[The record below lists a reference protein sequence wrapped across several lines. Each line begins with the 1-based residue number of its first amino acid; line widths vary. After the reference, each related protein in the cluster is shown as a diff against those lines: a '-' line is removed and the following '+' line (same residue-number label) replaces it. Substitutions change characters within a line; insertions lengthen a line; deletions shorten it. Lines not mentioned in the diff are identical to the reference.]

1 MSKKLLIACSV
12 MMTLLFIM
20 TRWQAGKI
28 DELNESLAKL
38 EKDNSSLTN
47 QLSRQQAI
55 TENANRTFRI
65 INNVSSL
72 NSEERNRSAVDSE
85 KVKTV
90 IKTVL
95 VNNDCANTA
104 IPSDAL
110 IRMHD
115 YSERIRASGAHSDTH
130 ISPLIVYCPIYR
142 NK

>member
-1 MSKKLLIACSV
+1 MALSDMNTLTKVLAGLLAISAFWLWWVIDDYDKLSKDYNTA
-12 MMTLLFIM
+12 
-20 TRWQAGKI
+20 
-28 DELNESLAKL
+28 
-38 EKDNSSLTN
+38 TN

-55 TENANRTFRI
+55 TKNANRTFRI

-110 IRMHD
+110 IRMRD
-115 YSERIRASGAHSDTH
+115 YSERIRASGAHSDTGT
-130 ISPLIVYCPIYR
+130 PNR
-142 NK
+142 

>member
-1 MSKKLLIACSV
+1 MSKLTPWVPVILWSA
-12 MMTLLFIM
+12 MLLFSVLAM
-20 TRWQAGKI
+20 KEVV
-28 DELNESLAKL
+28 ELSKENK
-38 EKDNSSLTN
+38 SLTE
-47 QLSRQQAI
+47 QLSRQNSI

-95 VNNDCANTA
+95 VNNDCANTT

-115 YSERIRASGAHSDTH
+115 YSERIRASGAHSDT
-130 ISPLIVYCPIYR
+130 STPNR
-142 NK
+142 

>member
-1 MSKKLLIACSV
+1 MSNKLLIACAV
-12 MMTLLFIM
+12 MMTLLFI
-20 TRWQAGKI
+20 TVRWQAGKI
-28 DELNESLAKL
+28 DELNESLTKL

-47 QLSRQQAI
+47 QLSRQEVI

-95 VNNDCANTA
+95 INNDCANTA

-115 YSERIRASGAHSDTH
+115 YSERIRASGAHSDTGT
-130 ISPLIVYCPIYR
+130 PNR
-142 NK
+142 

>member
-1 MSKKLLIACSV
+1 MKLGETTVSVGIILVMIICIAWQSNHLDKLSKSI
-12 MMTLLFIM
+12 T
-20 TRWQAGKI
+20 
-28 DELNESLAKL
+28 KL
-38 EKDNSSLTN
+38 EKDKLSLTE
-47 QLSRQQAI
+47 QLSRQNSI

-65 INNVSSL
+65 INNVSSI
-72 NSEERNRSAVDSE
+72 NSDARNRSVVDSE

-115 YSERIRASGAHSDTH
+115 YSERIRASGTYSDT
-130 ISPLIVYCPIYR
+130 STPNR
-142 NK
+142 

>member
-1 MSKKLLIACSV
+1 MSKLTPWVPVILWGA
-12 MMTLLFIM
+12 MLLFSMLSMKEVI
-20 TRWQAGKI
+20 
-28 DELNESLAKL
+28 ELSKENK
-38 EKDNSSLTN
+38 SLTE
-47 QLSRQQAI
+47 QLSRQNSI

-95 VNNDCANTA
+95 VNNDCANTT

-115 YSERIRASGAHSDTH
+115 YSERIRASGAHSDTGT
-130 ISPLIVYCPIYR
+130 PNR
-142 NK
+142 

>member
-1 MSKKLLIACSV
+1 MSKLTSWVPIALFSIMLASLYLVTKSV
-12 MMTLLFIM
+12 I
-20 TRWQAGKI
+20 
-28 DELNESLAKL
+28 ELKKENQ
-38 EKDNSSLTN
+38 SLTE
-47 QLSRQQAI
+47 QLSRQNSI

-104 IPSDAL
+104 IPNDAL

-115 YSERIRASGAHSDTH
+115 YSERIRASGTHSDT
-130 ISPLIVYCPIYR
+130 STPNR
-142 NK
+142 

>member
-1 MSKKLLIACSV
+1 MSKLTPWVPVILWGAMLFFSV
-12 MMTLLFIM
+12 LAM
-20 TRWQAGKI
+20 KEVV
-28 DELNESLAKL
+28 ELSKKNQ
-38 EKDNSSLTN
+38 SLTE
-47 QLSRQQAI
+47 QLSRQNSI

-72 NSEERNRSAVDSE
+72 NSEERNRSTVDSE

-104 IPSDAL
+104 IPNDAL

-115 YSERIRASGAHSDTH
+115 YSERIRASGTHSDTGT
-130 ISPLIVYCPIYR
+130 PNR
-142 NK
+142 

>member
-1 MSKKLLIACSV
+1 MSKKLLIACAV

-28 DELNESLAKL
+28 DELKES
-38 EKDNSSLTN
+38 NQSLTV
-47 QLSRQQAI
+47 QLSRQASI

-115 YSERIRASGAHSDTH
+115 YSERIRASGSYSDTGT
-130 ISPLIVYCPIYR
+130 PNR
-142 NK
+142 

>member
-1 MSKKLLIACSV
+1 MSKLTPWVPVILWGA
-12 MMTLLFIM
+12 MLFFSALAM
-20 TRWQAGKI
+20 KEVV
-28 DELNESLAKL
+28 ELSKENQ
-38 EKDNSSLTN
+38 SLTE
-47 QLSRQQAI
+47 QLSRQSSI

-90 IKTVL
+90 IKTFL
-95 VNNDCANTA
+95 VNNDCANTT

-115 YSERIRASGAHSDTH
+115 YSERIRASGTHSDTGT
-130 ISPLIVYCPIYR
+130 PNR
-142 NK
+142 

>member
-1 MSKKLLIACSV
+1 MSKLTPWVPVILWGAMLFFSV
-12 MMTLLFIM
+12 
-20 TRWQAGKI
+20 
-28 DELNESLAKL
+28 LAMKEVVDL
-38 EKDNSSLTN
+38 SKKNQSLTE
-47 QLSRQQAI
+47 QLSRQNSI

-72 NSEERNRSAVDSE
+72 NSEERNRSAVDSD

-115 YSERIRASGAHSDTH
+115 YSERIRASGAHSDTGT
-130 ISPLIVYCPIYR
+130 PNR
-142 NK
+142 

>member
-1 MSKKLLIACSV
+1 MSKLTPWVPVILWGAMLFFSV
-12 MMTLLFIM
+12 
-20 TRWQAGKI
+20 
-28 DELNESLAKL
+28 LAMKEVVDL
-38 EKDNSSLTN
+38 SKKNQSLTE
-47 QLSRQQAI
+47 QLSRQNSI

-104 IPSDAL
+104 IPNDAL

-115 YSERIRASGAHSDTH
+115 YSERIRASGTHSDTGT
-130 ISPLIVYCPIYR
+130 PNR
-142 NK
+142 

>member
-1 MSKKLLIACSV
+1 MSKKLLIACAV

-28 DELNESLAKL
+28 DELKGSNQ
-38 EKDNSSLTN
+38 SLTV
-47 QLSRQQAI
+47 QLSRQASI

-104 IPSDAL
+104 IPNDAL

-115 YSERIRASGAHSDTH
+115 YSERIRASGTYSDTGT
-130 ISPLIVYCPIYR
+130 PNR
-142 NK
+142 

>member
-1 MSKKLLIACSV
+1 MKLGETTVSVGIILVMIICIAWQSNHLDKMS
-12 MMTLLFIM
+12 
-20 TRWQAGKI
+20 
-28 DELNESLAKL
+28 ESITKL
-38 EKDNSSLTN
+38 EKDKLSLTE
-47 QLSRQQAI
+47 QLSRQNSI

-115 YSERIRASGAHSDTH
+115 YSERIRASGTHSDT
-130 ISPLIVYCPIYR
+130 STPNR
-142 NK
+142 

>member
-1 MSKKLLIACSV
+1 MSKLTSWVPVILWGAMLSFSV
-12 MMTLLFIM
+12 LAM
-20 TRWQAGKI
+20 KEVV
-28 DELNESLAKL
+28 ELSKENK
-38 EKDNSSLTN
+38 SLTE
-47 QLSRQQAI
+47 QLSRQNSI

-104 IPSDAL
+104 IPNDAL

-115 YSERIRASGAHSDTH
+115 YSERIRASGTYSDTGT
-130 ISPLIVYCPIYR
+130 PNR
-142 NK
+142 

>member
-1 MSKKLLIACSV
+1 MVLSDMKAIIWKGFSWV
-12 MMTLLFIM
+12 MENMTVVGM
-20 TRWQAGKI
+20 TI
-28 DELNESLAKL
+28 FVVMFLTESIKNTAL
-38 EKDNSSLTN
+38 EHDNKSLTE
-47 QLSRQQAI
+47 QLSRQNSI

-65 INNVSSL
+65 INNVSAL
-72 NSEERNRSAVDSE
+72 NSEERNRSVVDSE

-104 IPSDAL
+104 IPNDAL

-130 ISPLIVYCPIYR
+130 TSHR
-142 NK
+142 

>member
-1 MSKKLLIACSV
+1 MNTLTKVLAGLLAISAFWLWWVIDDYDKLSKDYNTA
-12 MMTLLFIM
+12 
-20 TRWQAGKI
+20 
-28 DELNESLAKL
+28 
-38 EKDNSSLTN
+38 TN
-47 QLSRQQAI
+47 QLSRQNSI

-104 IPSDAL
+104 IPSDVL

-115 YSERIRASGAHSDTH
+115 YSERIRASGTYSDTGT
-130 ISPLIVYCPIYR
+130 PNR
-142 NK
+142 

>member
-1 MSKKLLIACSV
+1 MSKKLLIACAV

-28 DELNESLAKL
+28 DELKES
-38 EKDNSSLTN
+38 NQSLTE
-47 QLSRQQAI
+47 QLSRQNSI

-115 YSERIRASGAHSDTH
+115 YSERIRASGTHSDTGT
-130 ISPLIVYCPIYR
+130 PNR
-142 NK
+142 

>member
-28 DELNESLAKL
+28 DELKES
-38 EKDNSSLTN
+38 NQSLTE
-47 QLSRQQAI
+47 QLSRQNSI

-115 YSERIRASGAHSDTH
+115 YSERIRASGTYSDTGT
-130 ISPLIVYCPIYR
+130 PNR
-142 NK
+142 

>member
-1 MSKKLLIACSV
+1 MSKLTSWVPIALFSIMLASLYLVTKSV
-12 MMTLLFIM
+12 I
-20 TRWQAGKI
+20 
-28 DELNESLAKL
+28 ELKKENQ
-38 EKDNSSLTN
+38 SLTE
-47 QLSRQQAI
+47 QLSRQNSI

-90 IKTVL
+90 IKTIL

-104 IPSDAL
+104 IPNDAL

-115 YSERIRASGAHSDTH
+115 YSERIRASGAHSDTGT
-130 ISPLIVYCPIYR
+130 PNR
-142 NK
+142 

>member
-1 MSKKLLIACSV
+1 MSKKLLIACAV
-12 MMTLLFIM
+12 MMTLLFI
-20 TRWQAGKI
+20 TVRWQAGKI
-28 DELNESLAKL
+28 NELNENVTEL
-38 EKDNSSLTN
+38 EKDKSSLTN
-47 QLSRQQAI
+47 QLSRQQVV

-65 INNVSSL
+65 INNVSSI

-115 YSERIRASGAHSDTH
+115 YSERIRASGTHSDTGT
-130 ISPLIVYCPIYR
+130 PNR
-142 NK
+142 

>member
-1 MSKKLLIACSV
+1 MALSDMSVLTKVLAGLLAISAFWLWWVIDDYDKLS
-12 MMTLLFIM
+12 
-20 TRWQAGKI
+20 
-28 DELNESLAKL
+28 
-38 EKDNSSLTN
+38 KDYNTATN

-55 TENANRTFRI
+55 IENANRTFRI

-72 NSEERNRSAVDSE
+72 NSEERNRSTVDSE

-104 IPSDAL
+104 IPSDAP

-115 YSERIRASGAHSDTH
+115 YSERIRANGAHSDTGT
-130 ISPLIVYCPIYR
+130 PNR
-142 NK
+142 

>member
-1 MSKKLLIACSV
+1 MSKLTPWVPVILWGAMLFFSV
-12 MMTLLFIM
+12 
-20 TRWQAGKI
+20 
-28 DELNESLAKL
+28 LAVKEVVDL
-38 EKDNSSLTN
+38 SKKNQSLTE
-47 QLSRQQAI
+47 QLSRQNSI

-65 INNVSSL
+65 INNVSSI

-110 IRMHD
+110 IRVHD
-115 YSERIRASGAHSDTH
+115 YSERIRSSRTRSDT
-130 ISPLIVYCPIYR
+130 STPNR
-142 NK
+142 

>member
-1 MSKKLLIACSV
+1 MVVVMSKKLLVACAV

-95 VNNDCANTA
+95 VNNDCANTT

-115 YSERIRASGAHSDTH
+115 YSERIRASGAHSDTGT
-130 ISPLIVYCPIYR
+130 PNR
-142 NK
+142 

>member
-1 MSKKLLIACSV
+1 MSKKLLIACAV

-65 INNVSSL
+65 INNVSSI
-72 NSEERNRSAVDSE
+72 NSDARNRSVVDSE

-95 VNNDCANTA
+95 VNSDCANTA

-115 YSERIRASGAHSDTH
+115 YSERIRASGAHSDT
-130 ISPLIVYCPIYR
+130 STPNR
-142 NK
+142 

>member
-1 MSKKLLIACSV
+1 MSKKLLIACAV

-28 DELNESLAKL
+28 DELKES
-38 EKDNSSLTN
+38 NQSLTE
-47 QLSRQQAI
+47 QLSRQNSI

-95 VNNDCANTA
+95 VNNDCANTT

-115 YSERIRASGAHSDTH
+115 YSERIRASGAHSDTGT
-130 ISPLIVYCPIYR
+130 PNR
-142 NK
+142 

>member
-1 MSKKLLIACSV
+1 MSIGKWVLLIGSV
-12 MMTLLFIM
+12 ICVFSLQYLVVKV
-20 TRWQAGKI
+20 G
-28 DELNESLAKL
+28 ELSKENQ
-38 EKDNSSLTN
+38 SLTE
-47 QLSRQQAI
+47 QLSRQNSI

-65 INNVSSL
+65 INNVSSF

-104 IPSDAL
+104 IPNDAL

-115 YSERIRASGAHSDTH
+115 YSERIRASGAYSDTH
-130 ISPLIVYCPIYR
+130 TSHR
-142 NK
+142 

>member
-1 MSKKLLIACSV
+1 MSKLTPWVPVILWGAMLFFSV
-12 MMTLLFIM
+12 
-20 TRWQAGKI
+20 
-28 DELNESLAKL
+28 LAMKEVVDL
-38 EKDNSSLTN
+38 SKKNQSLTE
-47 QLSRQQAI
+47 QLSRQNSI

-95 VNNDCANTA
+95 INNDCANTA
-104 IPSDAL
+104 IPNDAL

-115 YSERIRASGAHSDTH
+115 YSERIRASGAYSDT
-130 ISPLIVYCPIYR
+130 STPNR
-142 NK
+142 

>member
-1 MSKKLLIACSV
+1 MSKLTPWVPIVLFSIMLASSYLVTKSV
-12 MMTLLFIM
+12 I
-20 TRWQAGKI
+20 
-28 DELNESLAKL
+28 ELKKENQ
-38 EKDNSSLTN
+38 SLTE

-104 IPSDAL
+104 IPNDAL

-115 YSERIRASGAHSDTH
+115 YSERIRASGSHSDTGT
-130 ISPLIVYCPIYR
+130 PNR
-142 NK
+142 

>member
-1 MSKKLLIACSV
+1 MNTLTKVLAGLLAISAFWLWWVIGDYDKLSKDYNTVTS
-12 MMTLLFIM
+12 
-20 TRWQAGKI
+20 
-28 DELNESLAKL
+28 
-38 EKDNSSLTN
+38 
-47 QLSRQQAI
+47 QLSRQQTI

-104 IPSDAL
+104 IPNDAL
-110 IRMHD
+110 IRMYD
-115 YSERIRASGAHSDTH
+115 YSERIRASGAHSDTGT
-130 ISPLIVYCPIYR
+130 PNR
-142 NK
+142 

>member
-1 MSKKLLIACSV
+1 MSKKLLIACAV

-115 YSERIRASGAHSDTH
+115 YSERIRASGTYSDTGT
-130 ISPLIVYCPIYR
+130 PNR
-142 NK
+142 

>member
-1 MSKKLLIACSV
+1 MSKLKPWFPVILWGAMLFFSV
-12 MMTLLFIM
+12 
-20 TRWQAGKI
+20 
-28 DELNESLAKL
+28 LAMKEVVDL
-38 EKDNSSLTN
+38 SKKNQSLTE
-47 QLSRQQAI
+47 QLSRQNSI

-95 VNNDCANTA
+95 INNDCANTA

-115 YSERIRASGAHSDTH
+115 YSERIRASGTYIDTGT
-130 ISPLIVYCPIYR
+130 PNR
-142 NK
+142 

>member
-1 MSKKLLIACSV
+1 MSKLKSWFPVVLWGVMLFFSV
-12 MMTLLFIM
+12 
-20 TRWQAGKI
+20 
-28 DELNESLAKL
+28 LAMKEVVDL
-38 EKDNSSLTN
+38 SKKNQSLTE
-47 QLSRQQAI
+47 QLSRQNSI

-65 INNVSSL
+65 INNVSLL

-115 YSERIRASGAHSDTH
+115 YSERIRASGAHIDTGT
-130 ISPLIVYCPIYR
+130 SNR
-142 NK
+142 

>member
-1 MSKKLLIACSV
+1 MSKKLLIACAV

-20 TRWQAGKI
+20 TRWQEGKI
-28 DELNESLAKL
+28 DELKES
-38 EKDNSSLTN
+38 NQSLTV
-47 QLSRQQAI
+47 QLSRQASI

-104 IPSDAL
+104 IPNDAL

-115 YSERIRASGAHSDTH
+115 YSERIRASGAHSDTGT
-130 ISPLIVYCPIYR
+130 PNR
-142 NK
+142 

>member
-1 MSKKLLIACSV
+1 MSKLTPWVPVILWGA
-12 MMTLLFIM
+12 MLLFSMLSMKEVI
-20 TRWQAGKI
+20 
-28 DELNESLAKL
+28 ELSKENK
-38 EKDNSSLTN
+38 SLTE
-47 QLSRQQAI
+47 QLSRQNSI

-115 YSERIRASGAHSDTH
+115 YSERIRASGAHIDTGT
-130 ISPLIVYCPIYR
+130 SNR
-142 NK
+142 

>member
-1 MSKKLLIACSV
+1 MSKLKPWFPVILWGA
-12 MMTLLFIM
+12 MLLFSMLSMKEVI
-20 TRWQAGKI
+20 
-28 DELNESLAKL
+28 ELSKENK
-38 EKDNSSLTN
+38 SLTE
-47 QLSRQQAI
+47 QLSRQNSI

-95 VNNDCANTA
+95 INNDCANTA
-104 IPSDAL
+104 IPNDAL

-115 YSERIRASGAHSDTH
+115 YSERIRASGTYSDTGT
-130 ISPLIVYCPIYR
+130 PNR
-142 NK
+142 

>member
-12 MMTLLFIM
+12 MMILLFIM
-20 TRWQAGKI
+20 TRWQVGKI
-28 DELNESLAKL
+28 DELKES
-38 EKDNSSLTN
+38 NQSLTE
-47 QLSRQQAI
+47 QLSRQNSI

-85 KVKTV
+85 KIKTV

-95 VNNDCANTA
+95 VNNDCANTT

-115 YSERIRASGAHSDTH
+115 YSERIRASGTHSDTGT
-130 ISPLIVYCPIYR
+130 PNR
-142 NK
+142 